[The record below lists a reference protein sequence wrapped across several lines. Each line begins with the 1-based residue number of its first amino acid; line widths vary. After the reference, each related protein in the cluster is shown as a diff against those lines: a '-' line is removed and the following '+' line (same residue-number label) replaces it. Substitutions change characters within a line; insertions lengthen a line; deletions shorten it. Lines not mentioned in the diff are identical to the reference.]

1 MKKVGI
7 IGLGSMGKSMAKNLL
22 KAGYELTVFDIRP
35 EPIQEMVGLGAFG
48 ASNLKEVGERSEIVF
63 VMVLNFAQVES
74 STVASGGVLSGMK
87 PGSTLIVTS
96 TIAPSE
102 IKQIAKA
109 ASALGVEVLD
119 APVSGG
125 SVGAA
130 NGTLVIMVGGEE
142 RVFQKCKDAILAVGS
157 NAVKVGD
164 EIGIGSVV
172 KAANQL
178 MVTVHLVAMAEAL
191 VLGTKA
197 GADPEIMANIIR
209 KSAGSSWM
217 FENKIDALLNGDFS
231 TRGALDIQIK
241 DIDICLKTGRELNV
255 PLYTSAASR
264 EVFLWAN
271 GKGYGREDASAI
283 IKVFE
288 EVAGVEVRKKAA
300 VASA

>member
-1 MKKVGI
+1 MKKKVGV
-7 IGLGSMGKSMAKNLL
+7 IGLGSMGKSIAKNLL
-22 KAGYELTVFDIRP
+22 KAGFELTVYDIRP
-35 EPIQEMVGLGAFG
+35 EPIDELRTLGAYG
-48 ASNLKEVGERSEIVF
+48 AESLKEVGERSDIVF
-63 VMVLNFAQVES
+63 VMVLNFPQAES
-74 STVASGGVLSGMK
+74 CTTSKDGVLTSMK

-109 ASALGVEVLD
+109 AAAKGINTLD

-125 SVGAA
+125 AGGAA
-130 NGTLVIMVGGEE
+130 EGTLVIMVSGSDEVYEE
-142 RVFQKCKDAILAVGS
+142 CKEALFAVGS
-157 NAVKVGD
+157 NTMKVGN
-164 EIGIGSVV
+164 EIGIGQVV

-178 MVTVHLVAMAEAL
+178 LVTVHLVAIGEAM

-197 GADPEIMANIIR
+197 GADPEILYEVIK
-209 KSAGSSWM
+209 KSAGNCWM
-217 FENKIDALLNGDFS
+217 FEQKVPSILEGDFH

-264 EVFLWAN
+264 EVFIMAN
-271 GKGYGREDASAI
+271 SMGYGREDASAI

-288 EVAGVEVRKKAA
+288 KIAGVEVRKR
-300 VASA
+300 S